1 MQHTISIKPNNVK
14 KSDVFDN
21 KIVLEQLRYCG
32 VFEAVSIRKK
42 GYPFRYN
49 HINFWNRFHCLM
61 NSKDKLLISSTLK
74 NENGKKKCQE
84 LLNSAS
90 KLLSIDDDKDLFNE
104 CHVGQTMVLYKSIQ
118 HRWFEAKRILL
129 RNKYAIIC
137 QQIIRGGIVK
147 SIINPLVKAHKKL
160 FKLMSTTAVAN
171 DTTSDTTSNGT
182 ASATAETTTSS
193 GADGSGLTIRDIE
206 ELQSVIDLYVPIS
219 PSIMN
224 RTICKLLYTKGTEIL
239 SKLMK
244 HQQLEKELLNIMTTV
259 NGLAMIEQNEV
270 LSNVLK
276 QAQEC
281 GFKDQTSQVL
291 TQANERHTNVTIV
304 INASS
309 VLQTAIEQ
317 RDSQELTNSID
328 QLSAARLALPLLVDY
343 KTSLVEK
350 GLQLKQEIELE
361 IELVSKQLVG
371 KF

>member
-1 MQHTISIKPNNVK
+1 
-14 KSDVFDN
+14 
-21 KIVLEQLRYCG
+21 
-32 VFEAVSIRKK
+32 
-42 GYPFRYN
+42 
-49 HINFWNRFHCLM
+49 
-61 NSKDKLLISSTLK
+61 
-74 NENGKKKCQE
+74 
-84 LLNSAS
+84 
-90 KLLSIDDDKDLFNE
+90 
-104 CHVGQTMVLYKSIQ
+104 
-118 HRWFEAKRILL
+118 
-129 RNKYAIIC
+129 
-137 QQIIRGGIVK
+137 
-147 SIINPLVKAHKKL
+147 
-160 FKLMSTTAVAN
+160 
-171 DTTSDTTSNGT
+171 
-182 ASATAETTTSS
+182 ETTTSS

-239 SKLMK
+239 SKLRQ

>member
-1 MQHTISIKPNNVK
+1 NTISIKPNNVK

-182 ASATAETTTSS
+182 ASATAETTT
-193 GADGSGLTIRDIE
+193 
-206 ELQSVIDLYVPIS
+206 
-219 PSIMN
+219 
-224 RTICKLLYTKGTEIL
+224 
-239 SKLMK
+239 
-244 HQQLEKELLNIMTTV
+244 
-259 NGLAMIEQNEV
+259 
-270 LSNVLK
+270 
-276 QAQEC
+276 
-281 GFKDQTSQVL
+281 
-291 TQANERHTNVTIV
+291 
-304 INASS
+304 
-309 VLQTAIEQ
+309 
-317 RDSQELTNSID
+317 
-328 QLSAARLALPLLVDY
+328 
-343 KTSLVEK
+343 
-350 GLQLKQEIELE
+350 
-361 IELVSKQLVG
+361 
-371 KF
+371 